1 MDAVNQYIYS
11 IRSSPRPPRY
21 YVLRNGQC
29 ECVCVY
35 IQVYAYYKDLYVVQQ
50 QRSAYARGGFYNIII

>member
-1 MDAVNQYIYS
+1 M
-11 IRSSPRPPRY
+11 Y
-21 YVLRNGQC
+21 YATVSVS
-29 ECVCVY
+29 VCVY